1 MRKVNCQGQ
10 GQGVLLQLIHLLL
23 VVSVTIMMLFKTI
36 LYQKDYLKQVV
47 MTIANAN

>member
-1 MRKVNCQGQ
+1 MGKVNIQDQ
-10 GQGVLLQLIHLLL
+10 GQGVLLQLINLQL
-23 VVSVTIMMLFKTI
+23 VVNVTIVMLFRTI